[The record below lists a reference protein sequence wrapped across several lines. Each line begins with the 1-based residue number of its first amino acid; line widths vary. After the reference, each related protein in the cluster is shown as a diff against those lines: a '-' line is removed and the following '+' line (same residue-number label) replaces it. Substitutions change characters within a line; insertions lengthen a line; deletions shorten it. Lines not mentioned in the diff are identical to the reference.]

1 MKLNFPQ
8 FNGDELLGG
17 YISQLNFLIITI
29 LYSKQNIHG
38 QFNREEGN
46 SLKMIEERKSWW
58 LS

>member
-8 FNGDELLGG
+8 FNGDELFGG